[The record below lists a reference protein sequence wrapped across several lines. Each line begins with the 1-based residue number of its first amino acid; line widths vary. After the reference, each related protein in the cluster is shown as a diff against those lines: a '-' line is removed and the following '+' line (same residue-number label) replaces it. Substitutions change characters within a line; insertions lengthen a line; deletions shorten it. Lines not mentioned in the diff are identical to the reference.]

1 MTARF
6 LSQEWLDAHVAASA
20 ALPERPGAS
29 AVVQHVVTGGPDGEV
44 RYHLCVVDGRVAGA
58 ALGQVDAP
66 DLLCTATYAEAVK
79 IATGAVGAHEAFM
92 QGKLK
97 VVGSTGRLMD
107 LLPVLG
113 SDEHRQAMVALGAA
127 SDV

>member
-1 MTARF
+1 MPPF
-6 LSQEWLDAHVAASA
+6 LSEAWLVAQAEAGA

-44 RYHLCVVDGRVAGA
+44 CYHVVLVDGRLIA
-58 ALGQVDAP
+58 AAFGEAAAP
-66 DLLCTATYAEAVK
+66 DLVCTATYAEAVRM
-79 IATGAVGAHEAFM
+79 ATGVVGAHEAFM

-107 LLPVLG
+107 LLPVLD
-113 SDEHRQAMVALGAA
+113 SAEHRATQI
-127 SDV
+127 